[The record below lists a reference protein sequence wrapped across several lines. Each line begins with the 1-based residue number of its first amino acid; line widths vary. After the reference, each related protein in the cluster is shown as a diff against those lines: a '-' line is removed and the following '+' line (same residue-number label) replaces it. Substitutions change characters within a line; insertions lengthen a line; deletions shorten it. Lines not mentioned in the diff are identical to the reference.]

1 MASRHRGRRLA
12 LQALYALEMNPSTTL
27 AEAIGQAL
35 AELEATDLG
44 DEFAQGLAE
53 GAWRARRELDRVIEG
68 ASRRWKIGRMDRVD
82 VSLLR
87 LGTHELLSAHDTP
100 AAVILDEAVEL
111 AKEFGTPESSAFV
124 NGILDRIA
132 RDARPGEVGGKGA

>member
-12 LQALYALEMNPSTTL
+12 LQALYALEMNPGTT
-27 AEAIGQAL
+27 AAQAVAQGL
-35 AELEATDLG
+35 AELEAPEER
-44 DEFAQGLAE
+44 DEFAVALAE
-53 GAWRARRELDRVIEG
+53 GAWGARRELDRTIEG

-87 LGTHELLSAHDTP
+87 LATHELLAAPETP

-132 RDARPGEVGGKGA
+132 RDARPGEVGGKGG